1 MLVNKSKELK
11 IAVFCDF
18 DGTVTKPDLGDE
30 IFKVYGKFEP
40 YHSQLREGKLNIRD
54 YWRTVCSELKPGTN
68 AEIIRH
74 FAEQAEVDSYFKD
87 FAEFCKEN
95 DIHVSIVS
103 DGFDTYINPV
113 LNKLGLDWLH
123 VYCNRLIFNDGSP
136 PIPVYPYASE
146 SCECLCA
153 SCKRN
158 SMLNSIDD
166 NTVLVYI
173 GDDYSDYCGA
183 EHSDIVFAK
192 KNLAAYCN
200 EKKIPHYPYSTF
212 FDILRIMKDIVK
224 KKKYKIR
231 HHAKIKR
238 KQAYEAE

>member
-1 MLVNKSKELK
+1 MNKSKELK
-11 IAVFCDF
+11 LAVFSDF
-18 DGTVTKPDLGDE
+18 DGTVTKLDIGDE
-30 IFKVYGKFEP
+30 IFKVYGSFEP
-40 YHSQLREGKLNIRD
+40 YHTELRNGNLKIKD
-54 YWRTVCSELKPGTN
+54 YWQAVCRELKPGTSS
-68 AEIIRH
+68 EIIRKY
-74 FAEQAEVDSYFKD
+74 AELAEVDTYFKE
-87 FAEFCKEN
+87 FAKFCNEN
-95 DIHVSIVS
+95 EIPLSIVS

-113 LNKLGLDWLH
+113 LNKLGLTWLN
-123 VYCNRLIFNDGSP
+123 VYCNQLVFKNGSP
-136 PIPVYPYASE
+136 PVPIYPYASE

-158 SMLNSIDD
+158 SMLKSIDD

-200 EKKIPHYPYSTF
+200 ENKIPHYPYSTF
-212 FDILRIMKDIVK
+212 FDILRIMNDIVK

-231 HHAKIKR
+231 HQAKIKR